1 MSRFL
6 ASIVRIASNLL
17 ELLTLKE
24 RRKAKKERKEETA
37 APVQAAEEI
46 RHAVAEG
53 DEATVNQM
61 LEDARLHKTHGAK
74 VVSLAL
80 AALTLAGSLFVY
92 GCVMPRKPLVLSADR
107 AVVRMELDGVS
118 GWFVPDAAFADLTA
132 AYVAEAARMKLREEA
147 MEAVE

>member
-1 MSRFL
+1 MARIVS
-6 ASIVRIASNLL
+6 AIVRIVSNAL
-17 ELLTLKE
+17 ELFTL
-24 RRKAKKERKEETA
+24 RARKKARDERKQEA
-37 APVQAAEEI
+37 SAPVEAAEDI

-53 DEATVNQM
+53 DEAAVNQM

-118 GWFVPDAAFADLTA
+118 GWFVPDAAFADLSA
-132 AYVAEAARMKLREEA
+132 AYVAESARLRLREEA
-147 MEAVE
+147 MEAAD